1 MWKLTK
7 IKQKNHEKFILVDIL
22 NVKPV
27 GRVRLRC
34 CESRQPDFPTRKDP
48 DEEECRNFAS
58 QETCKQKKQKKKI
71 IKRMLLDQKLKHSE
85 KV

>member
-7 IKQKNHEKFILVDIL
+7 IKQKKHEKFILVNFQI
-22 NVKPV
+22 VKPV
-27 GRVRLRC
+27 GRVQLRC
-34 CESRQPDFPTRKDP
+34 CESPQPDFPTRKDL
-48 DEEECRNFAS
+48 DEEECRNFAY
-58 QETCKQKKQKKKI
+58 QETCKQKKQKKL